1 MLREVVPPSETEGLD
16 NFVEELNAFR
26 YFLFFDLVL
35 GETMSQQLCKYGA
48 GLPVALYDSNI

>member
-1 MLREVVPPSETEGLD
+1 MLRKVVPPSETEGLD

-35 GETMSQQLCKYGA
+35 GETMSQQLRKYGA
-48 GLPVALYDSNI
+48 DLPVALYDSNI